1 MSCGSFL
8 DWAGKKRNWHIL
20 DSKAMAR
27 PRPNSRELLCGL
39 ERRSLF
45 QSVCIFHS
53 PLPSDSDQSF
63 CESSI
68 FMLLFTYQAHTCSE
82 QHHLLLNC
90 LYYPGLGSFSICPL
104 KVFNDTVRDNET
116 VYDGWFNSN
125 SKEFRPGNMIYMI
138 VALVGIIVS
147 NACLG
152 KSNSKYIHSNKRSLI
167 TGVKVW
173 ARTFLDLNTCWPRE

>member
-1 MSCGSFL
+1 
-8 DWAGKKRNWHIL
+8 
-20 DSKAMAR
+20 MAR

-167 TGVKVW
+167 TGVKV
-173 ARTFLDLNTCWPRE
+173 

>member
-1 MSCGSFL
+1 
-8 DWAGKKRNWHIL
+8 
-20 DSKAMAR
+20 
-27 PRPNSRELLCGL
+27 
-39 ERRSLF
+39 
-45 QSVCIFHS
+45 
-53 PLPSDSDQSF
+53 
-63 CESSI
+63 
-68 FMLLFTYQAHTCSE
+68 MLLFTYQAHTCSE
-82 QHHLLLNC
+82 QHHLVLNC

-152 KSNSKYIHSNKRSLI
+152 KSNSMYIHSNKRSLI
-167 TGVKVW
+167 TGVKV
-173 ARTFLDLNTCWPRE
+173 